1 MISRNQLILFV
12 FTILLLLTA
21 CSFPTPQAT
30 EPGGDVL
37 ATQVAETLTQVAQ
50 NAPSSTSSG
59 AQAGTVTGTICYP
72 SEPPLPPLTIY
83 FANVNT
89 LDVTELPHTDGT
101 GIYTTILP
109 PGTYVA
115 YAWNFEYGGGG
126 TYSQAVPCGLTV
138 SCTDHSLIEFIVP
151 PGGVVNDIDICD
163 WYGGPGSVP
172 TPPGGA
178 PPTATEGASLIPTNT
193 PPPNGISLN
202 CDGTYQRLRIVDQ
215 GINGKTVA
223 VDNWDGS
230 TWVNVWNVSS
240 GDPNIK
246 QILPEAGYYPFGD
259 CQQLVIVPMRY
270 SNPQV
275 TLELGVFA
283 WNGAGLTQVYFNDGY
298 YGEWQKLGDTIRFRE
313 ASQLG
318 TVNSGPLGACEWMT
332 LDYEWNG
339 LSFAQTGSL
348 LEPVPNCVVT
358 VP

>member
-1 MISRNQLILFV
+1 MMSRKKIFGFAFVLTLILA
-12 FTILLLLTA
+12 A
-21 CSFPTPQAT
+21 CSFPTPQPTPQA
-30 EPGGDVL
+30 GDGL
-37 ATQVAETLTQVAQ
+37 ATSVAETLTQVSED
-50 NAPSSTSSG
+50 APAPAGTTST
-59 AQAGTVTGTICYP
+59 AGTVSGRICYP

-83 FANVNT
+83 FQEVST
-89 LDVTELPHTDGT
+89 QDVTELSHTDGT
-101 GIYTTILP
+101 GRYTTILP

-126 TYSQAVPCGLTV
+126 TYSEAVPCGLSV
-138 SCTDHSLIEFIVP
+138 DCTDHTLIEFMVP

-172 TPPGGA
+172 TPPGGV
-178 PPTATEGASLIPTNT
+178 PPTPTENVALIPTNT
-193 PPPNGISLN
+193 APPNGISFN

-230 TWVNVWNVSS
+230 SWVNVWNISS
-240 GDPNIK
+240 GDPNLK

-259 CQQLVIVPMRY
+259 CQQLVIVPMRH

-275 TLELGVFA
+275 TLELGIFA
-283 WNGAGLTQVYFNDGY
+283 WNGSGLTQVYFNEGY
-298 YGEWQKLGDTIRFRE
+298 YGEWQKMGDTIRFRE

-318 TVNSGPLGACEWMT
+318 TVNNGPLGACEWMT

-339 LSFAQTGSL
+339 LSFVQTGSL
-348 LEPVPNCVVT
+348 LEPVPNCTVT